1 MEKYEVVK
9 KKLCEEFDAIG
20 RKLETGADMS
30 DTDLNRLDRITHTLK
45 SMCAFK
51 ENEEYAHEGGM
62 SGRMGRSYR
71 DGDGEFSGNSYADGY
86 SRGYSD
92 ARSFNN
98 GGSGMMYPPMYHG
111 YGYGERNW

>member
-1 MEKYEVVK
+1 MEGNSTSMYMPVAPAYAGGYGGTDG
-9 KKLCEEFDAIG
+9 LFG
-20 RKLETGADMS
+20 GNGAWFILILLAMFGWG
-30 DTDLNRLDRITHTLK
+30 N
-45 SMCAFK
+45 
-51 ENEEYAHEGGM
+51 
-62 SGRMGRSYR
+62 
-71 DGDGEFSGNSYADGY
+71 GEFSGNSYADGY